1 MFMGEY
7 SHTLDTKGRL
17 IIPAKFRNQLG
28 DKFIVTRWMEHALRA
43 MPMSIWEKLE
53 EQLNQLPLG
62 KKEARQFKRFV
73 LAGAMEAEIDKQGRI
88 IIPSNLKT
96 YASLEKSVTITGS
109 GDSFEIWS
117 SENWDN
123 YILST
128 AEDFDEIAEGL
139 VDFDF

>member
-7 SHTLDTKGRL
+7 SHTLDVKGRL

-28 DKFIVTRWMEHALRA
+28 EKFIVTRWMEHALRA
-43 MPMSIWEKLE
+43 MPMPVWEKLE
-53 EQLNQLPLG
+53 QQLNQLPLG

-73 LAGAMEAEIDKQGRI
+73 MAGALEAEIDKQGRI

-96 YASLEKSVTITGS
+96 YAGLAKNVIVTGS

-117 SENWDN
+117 DENWQS
-123 YILST
+123 YT
-128 AEDFDEIAEGL
+128 AETAENFDDIAEGL

>member
-7 SHTLDTKGRL
+7 SHTLDIKGRL

-28 DKFIVTRWMEHALRA
+28 EKFIVTRWMEHALRA
-43 MPMSIWEKLE
+43 MPMPVWGKLE
-53 EQLNQLPLG
+53 KQLNELPLG

-73 LAGAMEAEIDKQGRI
+73 MAGAMVAEIDKQGRI
-88 IIPSNLKT
+88 IIPSNLKD
-96 YASLEKSVTITGS
+96 YAGLEKSVTVTGS

-117 SENWDN
+117 SENWHD
-123 YILST
+123 YTLAT
-128 AEDFDEIAEGL
+128 ADDFDEIAEGL

>member
-17 IIPAKFRNQLG
+17 IIPAKFRHQLG
-28 DKFIVTRWMEHALRA
+28 DKFVVTRWMEHALRA

-53 EQLNQLPLG
+53 EQLNELPLG

-88 IIPSNLKT
+88 ILPANLRE
-96 YASLEKSVTITGS
+96 YAGLEKDVTVTGS
-109 GDSFEIWS
+109 GDSFEIWRA
-117 SENWDN
+117 ENWQDYTAATADN
-123 YILST
+123 
-128 AEDFDEIAEGL
+128 FDDIAEGL

>member
-7 SHTLDTKGRL
+7 SHTLDVKGRL

-28 DKFIVTRWMEHALRA
+28 EKFIVTRWMEHALRA
-43 MPMSIWEKLE
+43 MPMPVWEKLE
-53 EQLNQLPLG
+53 QQLNQLPLG

-73 LAGAMEAEIDKQGRI
+73 MAGAMEAEIDKQGRI

-96 YASLEKSVTITGS
+96 YAGLVKNVIVTGS

-117 SENWDN
+117 DENWQS
-123 YILST
+123 YT
-128 AEDFDEIAEGL
+128 AETAENFDDIAEGL